1 MLSIVSVLA
10 LSGVSFAGGDIVMV
24 EELVAVTPVVV
35 DESSFYVG
43 VGFSGMRLNNDLTD
57 EKFSANAVMLQAG
70 YQYNHY
76 LAIEGR
82 YTFHVG
88 DVEYKHGTTINLNYS
103 DYPTDFENVALY
115 LKPMYPIDDFSVY
128 ALLGY
133 GEVGLTNIPLG
144 GAGISAD
151 RAESGFQWGL
161 GAGYAFSEDISVFV
175 DYVRMYDDTGFDKRA
190 QDANI
195 VADAWTFGISYKF

>member
-10 LSGVSFAGGDIVMV
+10 LSGVSFAGGNIMMV
-24 EELVAVTPVVV
+24 EEPIAVVPVVV

-43 VGFSGMRLNNDLTD
+43 LGFSSMRLNNDLTD
-57 EKFSANAVMLQAG
+57 EEFSANAMMLQAG
-70 YQYNHY
+70 YQYNRY

-88 DVEYKHGTTINLNYS
+88 DVEYEHGTTINPDYS
-103 DYPTDFENVALY
+103 DYPTDFENVAVY

-151 RAESGFQWGL
+151 RAEGGFQWGL
-161 GAGYAFSEDISVFV
+161 GAGYNVNESIAVFV
-175 DYVRMYDDTGFDKRA
+175 DYVRMYDDIGFDKRA
-190 QDANI
+190 QSADI